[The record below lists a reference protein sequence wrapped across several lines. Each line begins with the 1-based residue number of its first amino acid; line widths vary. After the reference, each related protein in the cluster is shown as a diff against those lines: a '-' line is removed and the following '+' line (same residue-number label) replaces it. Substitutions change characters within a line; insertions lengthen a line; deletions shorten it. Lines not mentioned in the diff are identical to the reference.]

1 MPVAY
6 PLYIGTILRADKRRT
21 QPAAFDVLAP
31 RRGLGYVQPV
41 GTEPPVMWQVRWRF
55 TRAEAVVFKL
65 WFEVA
70 LERGTLEFTLPIL
83 TEFGLLDHTCLFLP
97 GSLLDAGQV
106 GEAWEYGATV
116 LARAQVVPGSAPSTA
131 GLTTAYPL
139 SLRTVL
145 RQSKR
150 RTQAAAFSVSD
161 VRQGYAYLEA
171 SGTDLPAFWDIELRF
186 TRDEAALFQAWF
198 RDLLDLGVQTF
209 TMPIDT
215 EFGLVTH
222 EVQFQ
227 PGGLLDASEDGET
240 VRYSATIA
248 ARRLA
253 IPQGFI
259 DAALLIIGIDDWQAW
274 ALALDD
280 ACSRALPA
288 S

>member
-1 MPVAY
+1 VPVAY

-21 QPAAFDVLAP
+21 QPAAFGIAQP

-41 GTEPPVMWQVRWRF
+41 GTEPPVMWDVRWRF
-55 TRAEAVVFKL
+55 TQAEAVVFKL

-97 GSLLDAGQV
+97 GSLMDAGQN
-106 GEAWEYGATV
+106 GAAWEYTATV
-116 LARAQVVPGSAPSTA
+116 MARAQVVPGSAPSSA

-139 SLRTVL
+139 SLRTIL

-150 RTQAAAFSVSD
+150 RRQDAAFRVSD
-161 VRQGYAYLEA
+161 VRSGYAYLEA
-171 SGTDLPAFWDIELRF
+171 TGTDLPVEWDVEFRF
-186 TRDEAALFQAWF
+186 TRDEAALFQVWF
-198 RDLLDLGVQTF
+198 RDLLDLGVQPF
-209 TMPIDT
+209 TLPIDT
-215 EFGLVTH
+215 EFGLITH

-240 VRYSATIA
+240 VRYSASIA

-253 IPQGFI
+253 IPQGYI
-259 DAALLIIGIDDWQAW
+259 DAALLIIALDDWQAW

-280 ACSRALPA
+280 AISRALPE